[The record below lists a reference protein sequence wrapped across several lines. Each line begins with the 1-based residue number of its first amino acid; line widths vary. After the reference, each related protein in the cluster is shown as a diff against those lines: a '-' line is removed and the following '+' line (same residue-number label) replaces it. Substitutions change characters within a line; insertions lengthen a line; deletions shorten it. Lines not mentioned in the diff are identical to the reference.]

1 MERLKRD
8 LYDEKRLNFIFCF
21 MTSQEAKKP
30 KWPFY
35 DSGKIYCFKSSS
47 TANDIF
53 NITYMV
59 FLQVSKVSNKILF

>member
-8 LYDEKRLNFIFCF
+8 LYDEKSLDFIFLLYDV
-21 MTSQEAKKP
+21 TRGKKP

-35 DSGKIYCFKSSS
+35 DSVKIYCFKSRS

-59 FLQVSKVSNKILF
+59 FLQVGKV